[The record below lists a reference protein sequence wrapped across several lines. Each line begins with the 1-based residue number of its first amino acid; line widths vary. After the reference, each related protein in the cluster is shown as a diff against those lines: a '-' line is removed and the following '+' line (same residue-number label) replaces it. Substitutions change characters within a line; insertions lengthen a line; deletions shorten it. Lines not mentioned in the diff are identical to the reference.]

1 MAYPID
7 LEAKREEV
15 WDGITNEQI
24 VEAYNELPD
33 EEQLT
38 AGQMVSAIGATV
50 RGLQIINK
58 LQNKLADAIMERTDW
73 QAEARQEAADA
84 RYHEEELRS

>member
-15 WDGITNEQI
+15 WDNISDAQI
-24 VEAYNELPD
+24 LEAYWELPTS
-33 EEQLT
+33 EQLT
-38 AGQMVSAIGATV
+38 DEELVEAIMQTRRGRNVVS
-50 RGLQIINK
+50 K